1 MKRILFILLLTIP
14 FIGFGQS
21 QLENISTN
29 LNKSLPLKLDEY
41 STWVNT
47 KVKDGSMIYNYTIS
61 TKFFKD
67 YNTTLQEWGKYQ
79 VESMTSYYCTQPD
92 HRFFKNNNITC
103 VVIYSD
109 LNGRIVKKFEVNSK
123 DCK

>member
-1 MKRILFILLLTIP
+1 MKKTLFILILTIP

-21 QLENISTN
+21 KLENISTN

-47 KVKDGSMIYNYTIS
+47 KVKDGSIIYNYTIS

-67 YNTTLQEWGKYQ
+67 
-79 VESMTSYYCTQPD
+79 
-92 HRFFKNNNITC
+92 
-103 VVIYSD
+103 
-109 LNGRIVKKFEVNSK
+109 
-123 DCK
+123 